1 MKYKE
6 LVSCY
11 EAECNGVLSY
21 ILSKVYP
28 ICSRSE
34 HYPITLCFSMR
45 EFYLSS
51 SMLASE
57 TGIAYEVSDSY
68 GSRRYDNNG
77 NSSSERIQYVI
88 SMAHSQG
95 FDWNQDFFATRYE
108 QMCQVVYD
116 GHVDSIESVI
126 EGLKCEEEAVTEKTS
141 ENEDENMDHDGR
153 PITLSSKDTNTH
165 YRYSPQVY
173 RRISDAFIRPRR
185 KSDRSISF
193 SADREQG
200 NFKRTEVT
208 VIDVESE
215 TLENKLL
222 KSLVRS

>member
-1 MKYKE
+1 
-6 LVSCY
+6 
-11 EAECNGVLSY
+11 
-21 ILSKVYP
+21 
-28 ICSRSE
+28 
-34 HYPITLCFSMR
+34 MR
-45 EFYLSS
+45 ELYLSS

-68 GSRRYDNNG
+68 SSRRHGSEDNG
-77 NSSSERIQYVI
+77 KIQYVI

-116 GHVDSIESVI
+116 GHVDSVESVI
-126 EGLKCEEEAVTEKTS
+126 EELKSRGCLDEEESSSDADGGMS
-141 ENEDENMDHDGR
+141 ESPVDV
-153 PITLSSKDTNTH
+153 LSIQK
-165 YRYSPQVY
+165 Y

-200 NFKRTEVT
+200 NFKRAEVI
-208 VIDVESE
+208 VIDVESD
-215 TLENKLL
+215 TPENRVL
-222 KSLVRS
+222 KSLVKS